1 MMYSIVYKKTLKK
14 TINKLKFKTF
24 VLHQILL
31 KEEKVKEQSWRQ
43 YLQSIYPIKELIYG
57 LYNFLRL
64 SNKKANNY
72 KK

>member
-1 MMYSIVYKKTLKK
+1 MMFSIVYKKILEK

-31 KEEKVKEQSWRQ
+31 KEEKGKEQSWRQ